1 LPPPRSILFTAD
13 LPDEAKVTCLWKAI
27 AGCLAALPIAAT
39 AGEPDLWMTGAYSFS
54 DELGGFK
61 IRGVSG
67 IGTKADPIL
76 IEQEMFSASPVTLV
90 IRIVT
95 RIRTTGAPGIFATG
109 MMHVK
114 LRTLNNSGI
123 AWTEYEF
130 ELQEQLG
137 VPSVHGDGLSFDQR
151 RVDPENRS
159 SDSFKIHST
168 DFDPYDRLVFSDGH
182 VDPLET
188 ADFKFFITDFT
199 PKHEFYIK
207 QDPRIPV
214 S

>member
-1 LPPPRSILFTAD
+1 MAHQ
-13 LPDEAKVTCLWKAI
+13 PDEAKVTCLWKAI

-39 AGEPDLWMTGAYSFS
+39 AGEREVWHTGAYSFS

-67 IGTKADPIL
+67 TGTKANPIL
-76 IEQEMFSASPVTLV
+76 IDQEMFSASPVTLV
-90 IRIVT
+90 IRAVAKVN
-95 RIRTTGAPGIFATG
+95 TTGQPGIFATG
-109 MMHVK
+109 MMHMK
-114 LRTLNNSGI
+114 FRTLNNSGI

-137 VPSVHGDGLSFDQR
+137 IPSVHGDGLSFDQR
-151 RVDPENRS
+151 RVNPENRS
-159 SDSFKIHST
+159 SDSFRIHDT
-168 DFDPYDRLVFSDGH
+168 DFDPNDRLVFTDGH

-199 PKHEFYIK
+199 PKLEFYIR
-207 QDPRIPV
+207 QDPRIPL